1 MADSIQLLSDE
12 EVQRFIVDGCL
23 TVQADYPPSFH
34 AGIRDQIEAVFAE
47 EGNPGNNILPRVPQI
62 GRVFEH
68 PNVQG
73 ALTSLLGP
81 DYILNPHRHCHLNPP
96 GRQGQQW
103 HKDCYVYDHNLRHP
117 RFYWVLAFYF
127 PQDTTEDMGP
137 SGVLPGMQMYKTIS
151 DVDPEKTQEEARAFC
166 GPAGTVALIH
176 FDSWHRATENVSS

>member
-34 AGIRDQIEAVFAE
+34 ASIRDQIEAVFAE

-96 GRQGQQW
+96 GRQRTAMAQGLLCVRSQFAASEILLGARFLLSAR
-103 HKDCYVYDHNLRHP
+103 YDRG
-117 RFYWVLAFYF
+117 YGAFGRVAR
-127 PQDTTEDMGP
+127 DA
-137 SGVLPGMQMYKTIS
+137 
-151 DVDPEKTQEEARAFC
+151 DVQN
-166 GPAGTVALIH
+166 H
-176 FDSWHRATENVSS
+176 

>member
-81 DYILNPHRHCHLNPP
+81 DYILNPHR
-96 GRQGQQW
+96 
-103 HKDCYVYDHNLRHP
+103 
-117 RFYWVLAFYF
+117 
-127 PQDTTEDMGP
+127 
-137 SGVLPGMQMYKTIS
+137 
-151 DVDPEKTQEEARAFC
+151 
-166 GPAGTVALIH
+166 
-176 FDSWHRATENVSS
+176 